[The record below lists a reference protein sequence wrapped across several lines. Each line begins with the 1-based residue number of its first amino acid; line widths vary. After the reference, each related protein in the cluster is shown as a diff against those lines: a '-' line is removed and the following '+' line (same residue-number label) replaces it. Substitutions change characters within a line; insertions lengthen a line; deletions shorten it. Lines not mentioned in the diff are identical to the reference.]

1 MNDLLLVVTLIVMVQ
16 GGRDVGTATG
26 FFYVKN
32 DVLYF
37 VTNRHVVLD
46 EAKGLKPDA
55 LRVRLHTDPKDLTK
69 NVDRVIPLYLGSK
82 AAWHVHK
89 DYARTRVDVV
99 VIEVDTKTVTAGT
112 VIKALNRDNFIPERF
127 LVTPGEDVMVIG
139 FPRGMSDSLHNL
151 PLIRNAL
158 VSSAYGVPFQGSPM
172 FLVDANLH
180 PGMSGSP
187 VMTKPKNVWP
197 DKDGNTNMLTGA
209 PTYFLGVF
217 SATVGVRVS
226 ATQEETLG
234 LGAVWYGELV
244 EDIITAIRPKP

>member
-26 FFYVKN
+26 FFYSKN

-37 VTNRHVVLD
+37 VTNRHVLHD

-55 LRVRLHTDPKDLTK
+55 LRVRLHADAKDLTK
-69 NVDRVIPLYLGSK
+69 NVDRVLPLYRGST

-89 DYARTRVDVV
+89 DYARTRVDVA
-99 VIEVDTKTVTAGT
+99 VIELDAKTITGGT
-112 VIKALNRDNFIPERF
+112 VIKALNRGNFIPERF

-197 DKDGNTNMLTGA
+197 DKEGNTNMLTGA

-226 ATQEETLG
+226 ATQAEPLG
-234 LGAVWYGELV
+234 LGAVWYAELV
-244 EDIITAIRPKP
+244 EEIISAIRPKP